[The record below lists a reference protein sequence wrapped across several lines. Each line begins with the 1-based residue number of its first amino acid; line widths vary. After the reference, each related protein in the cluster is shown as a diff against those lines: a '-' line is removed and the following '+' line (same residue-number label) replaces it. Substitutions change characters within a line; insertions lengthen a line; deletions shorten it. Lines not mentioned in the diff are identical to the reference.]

1 MQFDSLSEP
10 EHDDRRPGEDQPV
23 LLRRK
28 GIAQA
33 MQADGQRRTPELG
46 SSLVDAGR
54 DAYPIAPDSGM
65 ISIPLTHMNVVLSVP
80 AAAMQRPRRGGLL
93 MHANA
98 AAEADATAVRRGA
111 LAQCAEADRNAMD
124 GLGILD
130 TPRDIGLAE
139 LVPQRHSSDPVVER
153 LSRAL
158 EAAEGSHDGF
168 GDLYADAVRLAIVT
182 RLLTLRS
189 NPEPDP
195 RARATAALPRW
206 RWKRVV
212 EYVDSHLDEKIA
224 LADMAAVAGLSRM
237 YFAAQFRAATGIRP
251 HEFLRWRRIDRAKQM
266 LSETEMTLVDV
277 ALSVGFQNQAHFT
290 TVFKRFVGET
300 PYRWRCCNRTEAA
313 ARPCDSD
320 PTVLRY
326 PPCGSDKQHI
336 NLSPPG
342 GLRSR
347 SAASA
352 T

>member
-1 MQFDSLSEP
+1 
-10 EHDDRRPGEDQPV
+10 
-23 LLRRK
+23 
-28 GIAQA
+28 
-33 MQADGQRRTPELG
+33 
-46 SSLVDAGR
+46 
-54 DAYPIAPDSGM
+54 
-65 ISIPLTHMNVVLSVP
+65 
-80 AAAMQRPRRGGLL
+80 

-98 AAEADATAVRRGA
+98 AADPDPAAVPA
-111 LAQCAEADRNAMD
+111 LAQCTEADRNAID
-124 GLGILD
+124 GLSISD
-130 TPRDIGLAE
+130 TPRDLGLAE

-189 NPEPDP
+189 NPDPDL

-212 EYVDSHLDEKIA
+212 EYVDSHLDETIT

-251 HEFLRWRRIDRAKQM
+251 HEFLLRRRIDRAKQM
-266 LSETEMTLVDV
+266 LIETDMTLVDV

-290 TVFKRFVGET
+290 TVFRRFVGET
-300 PYRWRCCNRTEAA
+300 PYRWRCGNRTDVAD
-313 ARPCDSD
+313 RPSDSD
-320 PTVLRY
+320 PACWR
-326 PPCGSDKQHI
+326 
-336 NLSPPG
+336 SPPR
-342 GLRSR
+342 GLDTRPIQLASPGELPLR
-347 SAASA
+347 SAAGA

>member
-1 MQFDSLSEP
+1 
-10 EHDDRRPGEDQPV
+10 
-23 LLRRK
+23 
-28 GIAQA
+28 
-33 MQADGQRRTPELG
+33 
-46 SSLVDAGR
+46 
-54 DAYPIAPDSGM
+54 
-65 ISIPLTHMNVVLSVP
+65 MNVVLSVS
-80 AAAMQRPRRGGLL
+80 AAAMQRPLRAGVM

-98 AAEADATAVRRGA
+98 AADPDPAAVPRGA
-111 LAQCAEADRNAMD
+111 LAQCAEADRNAID
-124 GLGILD
+124 GLSILD
-130 TPRDIGLAE
+130 TPRDLGLAE

-189 NPEPDP
+189 NPEPGP

-237 YFAAQFRAATGIRP
+237 YFAAQFRAATGMRP
-251 HEFLRWRRIDRAKQM
+251 HEFLLRRRIDRAKQM
-266 LSETEMTLVDV
+266 LSETDMTLVDV

-290 TVFKRFVGET
+290 TVFRRSVGET
-300 PYRWRCCNRTEAA
+300 PYRWRCGNRTDVA

-320 PTVLRY
+320 PNVWRY
-326 PPCGSDKQHI
+326 PPRGSDTRPIK
-336 NLSPPG
+336 LSPPG
-342 GLRSR
+342 AMPPRG
-347 SAASA
+347 AASA